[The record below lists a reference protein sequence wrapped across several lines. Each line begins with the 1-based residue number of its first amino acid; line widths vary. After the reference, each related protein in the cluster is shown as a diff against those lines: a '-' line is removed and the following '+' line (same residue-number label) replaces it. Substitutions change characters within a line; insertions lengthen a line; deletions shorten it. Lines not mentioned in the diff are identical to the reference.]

1 MKKKRR
7 IRFNLYFGLAAIL
20 MVVMALIVIIANLIS
35 QAFRVELSM
44 YPMIFLSA
52 ATMLIAVV
60 VAVFIAKWLFDPI
73 AELGR
78 ALDRVAQGDYT
89 IRVSTRSRFR
99 EVRSI
104 YKNFNLMAKELEAT
118 EILQTDF
125 ISNVSHEFKTPI
137 NAIEGYATL
146 LQDSSQTKEDAQGYA
161 ARILFNTQRLSE
173 LVGNILLLSRLDNQ
187 AIQNRRTT
195 FRLDEQI
202 RKAIILLEPKWSKKD
217 IQFDVDMEEL
227 TCTGDESLLLHV
239 WSNLIDN
246 AVKFDPEGGLV
257 AIRLTEGP
265 EGLVFTIEDSGPGV
279 PEEAQKHIFDQFYQT
294 DNSHKME
301 GNGLGL
307 ALVKKILTLAGGTVG
322 VENLPEHGCR
332 FTVTLPKAGT

>member
-7 IRFNLYFGLAAIL
+7 VRFNLYFGLAAIL
-20 MVVMALIVIIANLIS
+20 MVIMLLVIIIANLIS

-44 YPMIFLSA
+44 YPMIFISA
-52 ATMLIAVV
+52 ACLLIAVA
-60 VAVFIAKWLFDPI
+60 VATVIAKWLFDPI

-78 ALDRVAQGDYT
+78 ALDKVAEGDYT
-89 IRVSTRSRFR
+89 VRVSTRSRFR

-146 LQDSSQTKEDAQGYA
+146 LQDSGQTQEECQAYA
-161 ARILFNTQRLSE
+161 ERILFNTRRLSE

-187 AIQNRRTT
+187 VIQSRRSP
-195 FRLDEQI
+195 FRLDEQV
-202 RKAIILLEPKWSKKD
+202 RKAIILLEPKWSKKNTA
-217 IQFDVDMEEL
+217 FDVEMEEL
-227 TCTGDESLLLHV
+227 TYTGDESLLLHV

-246 AVKFDPEGGLV
+246 AVKFGPEGGMV
-257 AIRLTEGP
+257 RIRLTGTENGP
-265 EGLVFTIEDSGPGV
+265 VFTIEDNGPGV

-294 DNSHKME
+294 DSSHKME

-307 ALVKKILTLAGGTVG
+307 ALVKKIMTVSGGEVS
-322 VENLPEHGCR
+322 VENVPEGGCR
-332 FTVTLPKAGT
+332 FTVSLPGESA